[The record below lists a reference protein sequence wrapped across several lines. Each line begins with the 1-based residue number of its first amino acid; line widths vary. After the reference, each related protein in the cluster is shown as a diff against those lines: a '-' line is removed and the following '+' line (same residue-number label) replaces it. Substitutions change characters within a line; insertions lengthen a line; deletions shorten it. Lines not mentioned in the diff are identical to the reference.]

1 MRKLPEAEFEVM
13 KTVWANEPPVTTRM
27 LMDQLGNARGWKT
40 PALITL
46 LTRLMERGFLRSE
59 KHGKERLY
67 FPLVEKEEYLKF
79 ETGNFIRQYHGNS
92 LTSFVA
98 ALCDNREVEEEDFE
112 ELLTWA
118 KERAGKA
125 EK

>member
-13 KTVWANEPPVTTRM
+13 KTVWANDPPVTTRI

-46 LTRLMERGFLRSE
+46 LTRLAERGFLRSE

-92 LTSFVA
+92 LASLVA
-98 ALCDNREVEEEDFE
+98 ALCDNQEVGEEDLE
-112 ELLTWA
+112 ELLAWA
-118 KERAGKA
+118 KERAGKTQQ
-125 EK
+125 